1 MAKDK
6 KAAKELTMEEKLAQ
20 ALVPVE
26 EQPYK
31 IPENW
36 CWTTIDKVTY
46 HISDGSHNPPINSEK
61 GIPLLS
67 AANIHNGIIDFES
80 ANRWI
85 TEKDWEYANKRTKIE
100 LNDVLVT
107 IVATIGRV
115 AIVKSNK
122 KFALQRSVAVLK
134 PIINSDFLAYYLE
147 SPFVQSFMTNNA
159 KGTAQKGFYLKTL
172 AQMPCIIAPTTEQQC
187 IVDHIKSIFAKL
199 DEAKEKAQAVVDS
212 FELRKSAILHK
223 AFTGELTK
231 QWREKQGLTL
241 KSWKHKKF
249 SEICDVV
256 RGGSPRPAGNPKFY
270 GGSIPFMKVAD
281 ITQNNSPFVSS
292 TKHTIKEEGL
302 KKTRMVAPNTL
313 LLTNSGAT
321 LGVPAITLIQTT
333 FNDGIAAFLNLKSD
347 NLLFYYYF
355 WMSKTNELR
364 GINKGA
370 AQPNLNTDIIG
381 AIEIDIPKEDEQT
394 QIVMILKYLIGKEE
408 QVKEAAESVIEKI
421 ETMKKTVLA
430 CAFQGK
436 LGTNDLSEVKAVE
449 VLKQV
454 L

>member
-6 KAAKELTMEEKLAQ
+6 KAAKELTIEEKLAQ

-36 CWTTIDKVTY
+36 CWTTVDKVSRVIT
-46 HISDGSHNPPINSEK
+46 GSTPSKKNLEYYGTEFPFFKPADLDAGRHVYKASEYLSEEGKKVSRIIPTKSTVVCCIGSIGKCGYLETEGTTNQQINSA
-61 GIPLLS
+61 IPKINSLYLYYYMNTDNFINQLWKKAS
-67 AANIHNGIIDFES
+67 A
-80 ANRWI
+80 
-85 TEKDWEYANKRTKIE
+85 T
-100 LNDVLVT
+100 T
-107 IVATIGRV
+107 I
-115 AIVKSNK
+115 AIVNK
-122 KFALQRSVAVLK
+122 AKMETCMF
-134 PIINSDFLAYYLE
+134 PLAP
-147 SPFVQSFMTNNA
+147 S
-159 KGTAQKGFYLKTL
+159 G
-172 AQMPCIIAPTTEQQC
+172 EQQR
-187 IVDHIKSIFAKL
+187 IVDCIESIFFRL
-199 DEAKEKAQAVVDS
+199 DEAKEKAQAVVDG

-281 ITQNNSPFVSS
+281 TTQNNSPFVSS

-430 CAFQGK
+430 CAFRGK

>member
-6 KAAKELTMEEKLAQ
+6 KAAKELTIEEKLAQ

-36 CWTTIDKVTY
+36 CWTTVDKVSRVIT
-46 HISDGSHNPPINSEK
+46 GSTPSKKNLEYYGTEFPFFKPADLDAGRHVYKASEYLSEEGKKVSRIIPTKSTVVCCIGSIGKCGYLETEGTTNQQINSA
-61 GIPLLS
+61 IPKINSLYLYYYMNTDNFINQLWKKAS
-67 AANIHNGIIDFES
+67 A
-80 ANRWI
+80 
-85 TEKDWEYANKRTKIE
+85 T
-100 LNDVLVT
+100 T
-107 IVATIGRV
+107 I
-115 AIVKSNK
+115 AIVNK
-122 KFALQRSVAVLK
+122 AKMETCMF
-134 PIINSDFLAYYLE
+134 PLAP
-147 SPFVQSFMTNNA
+147 S
-159 KGTAQKGFYLKTL
+159 G
-172 AQMPCIIAPTTEQQC
+172 EQQR
-187 IVDHIKSIFAKL
+187 IVDCIESIFFRL
-199 DEAKEKAQAVVDS
+199 DEAKEKAQAVVDG

-430 CAFQGK
+430 CAFRGK

>member
-6 KAAKELTMEEKLAQ
+6 KAAKELTIEEKLAQ

-36 CWTTIDKVTY
+36 CWTTVDKVSRVIT
-46 HISDGSHNPPINSEK
+46 GSTPSKKNLEYYGTEFPFFKPADLDAGRHVYNASEYLSEEGKKVSRIIPTKSTVVCCIGSIGKCGYLETEGTTNQQINSAIPKINSLYLYYYMNTDNFINQLWEK
-61 GIPLLS
+61 AS
-67 AANIHNGIIDFES
+67 A
-80 ANRWI
+80 
-85 TEKDWEYANKRTKIE
+85 T
-100 LNDVLVT
+100 T
-107 IVATIGRV
+107 I
-115 AIVKSNK
+115 AIVNK
-122 KFALQRSVAVLK
+122 AKMETCMF
-134 PIINSDFLAYYLE
+134 PLAP
-147 SPFVQSFMTNNA
+147 S
-159 KGTAQKGFYLKTL
+159 G
-172 AQMPCIIAPTTEQQC
+172 EQQR
-187 IVDHIKSIFAKL
+187 IVDCIESIFFRL

-430 CAFQGK
+430 CAFRGK

>member
-6 KAAKELTMEEKLAQ
+6 KAAKELTIEEKLAQ

-36 CWTTIDKVTY
+36 CWTTVDKVSRVIT
-46 HISDGSHNPPINSEK
+46 GSTPSKKNLEYYGTEFPFFKPADLDAGRHVYKASEYLSEEGKKVSRIIPTKSTVVCCIGSIGKCGYLETEGTTNQQINSA
-61 GIPLLS
+61 IPKINSLYLYYYMNTDNFINQLWKKAS
-67 AANIHNGIIDFES
+67 A
-80 ANRWI
+80 
-85 TEKDWEYANKRTKIE
+85 T
-100 LNDVLVT
+100 T
-107 IVATIGRV
+107 I
-115 AIVKSNK
+115 AIVNK
-122 KFALQRSVAVLK
+122 AKMETCMF
-134 PIINSDFLAYYLE
+134 PLAP
-147 SPFVQSFMTNNA
+147 S
-159 KGTAQKGFYLKTL
+159 G
-172 AQMPCIIAPTTEQQC
+172 EQQR
-187 IVDHIKSIFAKL
+187 IVDCIESIFFRL
-199 DEAKEKAQAVVDS
+199 DEAKEKAQAVVDG

-333 FNDGIAAFLNLKSD
+333 FNDGIAAFLNLKI
-347 NLLFYYYF
+347 L
-355 WMSKTNELR
+355 
-364 GINKGA
+364 I
-370 AQPNLNTDIIG
+370 
-381 AIEIDIPKEDEQT
+381 IPK
-394 QIVMILKYLIGKEE
+394 
-408 QVKEAAESVIEKI
+408 
-421 ETMKKTVLA
+421 
-430 CAFQGK
+430 
-436 LGTNDLSEVKAVE
+436 NP
-449 VLKQV
+449 
-454 L
+454 

>member
-6 KAAKELTMEEKLAQ
+6 KAAKELTIEEKLAQ

-36 CWTTIDKVTY
+36 CWTTVDKVSRVIT
-46 HISDGSHNPPINSEK
+46 GSTPSKKNLEYYGTEFPFFKPADLDAGRHVYKASEYLSEEGKKVSRIIPTKSTVVCCIGSIGKCGYLETEGTTNQQINSA
-61 GIPLLS
+61 IPKINSLYLYYYMNTDNFINQLWKKAS
-67 AANIHNGIIDFES
+67 A
-80 ANRWI
+80 
-85 TEKDWEYANKRTKIE
+85 T
-100 LNDVLVT
+100 T
-107 IVATIGRV
+107 I
-115 AIVKSNK
+115 AIVNK
-122 KFALQRSVAVLK
+122 AKMETCMF
-134 PIINSDFLAYYLE
+134 PLAP
-147 SPFVQSFMTNNA
+147 S
-159 KGTAQKGFYLKTL
+159 G
-172 AQMPCIIAPTTEQQC
+172 EQQR
-187 IVDHIKSIFAKL
+187 IVDCIESIFFRL
-199 DEAKEKAQAVVDS
+199 DEAKEKAQAVVDG

-430 CAFQGK
+430 CAFRGK
-436 LGTNDLSEVKAVE
+436 LGPKDLSEVKAVE

>member
-20 ALVPVE
+20 AFVPVE

-36 CWTTIDKVTY
+36 CWVYLTGGFAECLDSFRK
-46 HISDGSHNPPINSEK
+46 PINATERVSRN
-61 GIPLLS
+61 GDIPYYG
-67 AANIHNGIIDFES
+67 ATGQVGWINDFLTDEQ
-80 ANRWI
+80 
-85 TEKDWEYANKRTKIE
+85 
-100 LNDVLVT
+100 LVLVGEDGAPFLDLLKDKAY
-107 IVATIGRV
+107 IIKGKAWVNNHAHVLRSYFGNIG
-115 AIVKSNK
+115 N
-122 KFALQRSVAVLK
+122 
-134 PIINSDFLAYYLE
+134 YYLLHYLNCFDYTNYVNGTTRLKLTQANMNRIPVPL
-147 SPFVQSFMTNNA
+147 SP
-159 KGTAQKGFYLKTL
+159 LK
-172 AQMPCIIAPTTEQQC
+172 EQGR
-187 IVDHIKSIFAKL
+187 IVDRIESIFSKL
-199 DEAKEKAQAVVDS
+199 DEAKEKAQAVVDG

-430 CAFQGK
+430 CAFRGK

>member
-6 KAAKELTMEEKLAQ
+6 KAAKELTIEEKLAQ

-36 CWTTIDKVTY
+36 CWTTVGKVSRVIT
-46 HISDGSHNPPINSEK
+46 GSTPSKKNLEYYGTEFPFFKPADLDAGRHVYKASEYLSEEGKKVSRIIPTKSTVVCCIGSIGKCGYLETEGTTNQQINSA
-61 GIPLLS
+61 IPKINSLYLYYYMNTDNFINQLWKKAS
-67 AANIHNGIIDFES
+67 A
-80 ANRWI
+80 
-85 TEKDWEYANKRTKIE
+85 T
-100 LNDVLVT
+100 T
-107 IVATIGRV
+107 I
-115 AIVKSNK
+115 AIVNK
-122 KFALQRSVAVLK
+122 AKMETCMF
-134 PIINSDFLAYYLE
+134 PLAP
-147 SPFVQSFMTNNA
+147 S
-159 KGTAQKGFYLKTL
+159 G
-172 AQMPCIIAPTTEQQC
+172 EQQR
-187 IVDHIKSIFAKL
+187 IVDCIESIFFRL
-199 DEAKEKAQAVVDS
+199 DEAKEKAQAVVDG

-430 CAFQGK
+430 CAFRGK

>member
-20 ALVPVE
+20 AFVPVE

-430 CAFQGK
+430 CAFRGK

>member
-6 KAAKELTMEEKLAQ
+6 KAAKELTIEEKLAQ

-36 CWTTIDKVTY
+36 CWTTVDKVSRVIT
-46 HISDGSHNPPINSEK
+46 GSTPSKKNLEYYGTEFPFFKPADLDAGRHVYKASEYLSEEGKKVSRIIPTKSTVVCCIGAIGKCGYLETEGTTNQQINSA
-61 GIPLLS
+61 IPKINSLYLYYYMNTDNFINQLWKKAS
-67 AANIHNGIIDFES
+67 A
-80 ANRWI
+80 
-85 TEKDWEYANKRTKIE
+85 T
-100 LNDVLVT
+100 T
-107 IVATIGRV
+107 I
-115 AIVKSNK
+115 AIVNK
-122 KFALQRSVAVLK
+122 AKMETCMF
-134 PIINSDFLAYYLE
+134 PLAP
-147 SPFVQSFMTNNA
+147 S
-159 KGTAQKGFYLKTL
+159 G
-172 AQMPCIIAPTTEQQC
+172 EQQR
-187 IVDHIKSIFAKL
+187 IVDCIESIFFRL
-199 DEAKEKAQAVVDS
+199 DEAKEKAQAVVDG

-430 CAFQGK
+430 CAFRGK